1 MFGGEITTPVRRTNA
16 ALRETKRAKIRA
28 GEYRLGEIIAPK
40 RYKKLM
46 LQPDGTLKTEYF
58 TVNGRKIPLLEIRKA
73 LLEEH
78 EKEGLVRDHSDAHY
92 NCMSVDDIKSRLW
105 ELGELKIDG
114 LRKELLKVLKLHEC
128 TRHVMVWSDHSSI
141 MNHGHLLLTVKAIY
155 DPAFYYTSEE
165 LHGKNVQE
173 LVEKPHI
180 YIMAR
185 GRDTI
190 EDQLLYSE
198 TRLEDINELG
208 NQLLSSQKVSIRDI
222 CRFFQGDHPSQ
233 EVESGEQIGGGFGC
247 CGCTGA
253 SASYIDHVG
262 SLRAPHITL
271 EERRRKV
278 LEGPAGKKRRN
289 CGVHPFKNM
298 SKEELIRECKGRH
311 LSVDGL
317 LKPALESNLKEV
329 LRGIQR
335 VPALCFPQQE
345 CSLQEL
351 SLENYEVLPVEPLHD
366 LKEHINNIF
375 KELPKHLND
384 EEKVLFDE
392 AMEAVLSTKEKL
404 RGSDYR
410 LCCVVLAL
418 HLGKH
423 CRLTI
428 KRLLHTLA
436 ELCEMLYTPAEKRT
450 PRFILRLHNVT
461 FCHVIAVR
469 KVFQIPQ
476 VLTYRKLFGI
486 YYHSITCHAPLTSRI
501 ISLSS
506 VDTEEEEREFSTINS
521 ISKST
526 SNGHPEHIIPNSIIR
541 VQAERSFRSKKSALT
556 DQQSKI
562 GQFAKNLPNFPDTS
576 IPNELLDSEIYQALL
591 ERISDFLLCGRGVW
605 WHADEES
612 KEIIFH
618 DSKEQPEFRDDGPPI
633 HHFRSSSF
641 QSEREY
647 LKEKWVECLTQADFH
662 LPIRKVKVYDPD
674 GNLTFTEYY
683 RVFLEEPWPESG
695 GDQSADQLM
704 VCTVMC
710 DNENRNI
717 HDKADDSVNEEQ
729 LETEQVICKDL
740 SLDGDELG
748 EDMSEQEICTANE
761 INLPNDAQPSP
772 THFSAVHCSGAG
784 NQILVPN
791 QPAIQERSSTANVD
805 CAVEYLQTKLAQSV
819 SKILGLTSEVKT
831 LDKARKLLHEKQ
843 NSSYHHGKYKDI
855 LALVQ
860 TQVLAAHQNAS
871 KELEKWES
879 EFAVNNGFPP
889 MYEDYK
895 TEAAIQSAYKKR
907 KLSRQL
913 LKHWKI
919 TVHLQ

>member
-1 MFGGEITTPVRRTNA
+1 
-16 ALRETKRAKIRA
+16 
-28 GEYRLGEIIAPK
+28 
-40 RYKKLM
+40 
-46 LQPDGTLKTEYF
+46 
-58 TVNGRKIPLLEIRKA
+58 
-73 LLEEH
+73 
-78 EKEGLVRDHSDAHY
+78 
-92 NCMSVDDIKSRLW
+92 MSVDDIKSRLR

-114 LRKELLKVLKLHEC
+114 LREELLKVLKLHEC
-128 TRHVMVWSDHSSI
+128 TRHLMIWSDHSSI
-141 MNHGHLLLTVKAIY
+141 MNHGHLLLTVNAIY
-155 DPAFYYTSEE
+155 DAAFYYTSEE
-165 LHGKNVQE
+165 PHGKNGQE

-185 GRDTI
+185 CRDTI

-222 CRFFQGDHPSQ
+222 CRFFHGDHPSQ

-278 LEGPAGKKRRN
+278 LEGPAGKERRN

-298 SKEELIRECKGRH
+298 NKEELIRECKGRH

-329 LRGIQR
+329 LRGIPR

-351 SLENYEVLPVEPLHD
+351 RLGNYEVLPVEPLHD

-392 AMEAVLSTKEKL
+392 TMEAVLSTKEKL
-404 RGSDYR
+404 QGSVYR

-436 ELCEMLYTPAEKRT
+436 ELCEMLYAPAEKCT

-461 FCHVIAVR
+461 FSHVVAVR
-469 KVFQIPQ
+469 KVFKIPQ

-541 VQAERSFRSKKSALT
+541 VQAEKSFRSKKSALT
-556 DQQSKI
+556 NQQSKI

-576 IPNELLDSEIYQALL
+576 VPNEFLDNEIYQAHL

-612 KEIIFH
+612 QEIIFH
-618 DSKEQPEFRDDGPPI
+618 DSKEQPEFREEGPPI

-641 QSEREY
+641 QSEKEY
-647 LKEKWVECLTQADFH
+647 LKEKWVECLTRADFH

-683 RVFLEEPWPESG
+683 RVSLEEPWPESG
-695 GDQSADQLM
+695 GD
-704 VCTVMC
+704 
-710 DNENRNI
+710 
-717 HDKADDSVNEEQ
+717 
-729 LETEQVICKDL
+729 
-740 SLDGDELG
+740 
-748 EDMSEQEICTANE
+748 
-761 INLPNDAQPSP
+761 
-772 THFSAVHCSGAG
+772 
-784 NQILVPN
+784 
-791 QPAIQERSSTANVD
+791 
-805 CAVEYLQTKLAQSV
+805 
-819 SKILGLTSEVKT
+819 
-831 LDKARKLLHEKQ
+831 
-843 NSSYHHGKYKDI
+843 
-855 LALVQ
+855 
-860 TQVLAAHQNAS
+860 
-871 KELEKWES
+871 
-879 EFAVNNGFPP
+879 
-889 MYEDYK
+889 
-895 TEAAIQSAYKKR
+895 
-907 KLSRQL
+907 
-913 LKHWKI
+913 
-919 TVHLQ
+919 

>member
-1 MFGGEITTPVRRTNA
+1 MVVKEFLQTKGVDVAKFTGARKNAQPVTRRRLNRMFGGEIITPVPRTNA
-16 ALRETKRAKIRA
+16 ALQETLRAKIRA

-58 TVNGRKIPLLEIRKA
+58 TVNGRKIPLFEIRTA

-92 NCMSVDDIKSRLW
+92 NCMSVDDIKSRLR

-114 LRKELLKVLKLHEC
+114 LREELLKVLKLHEC
-128 TRHVMVWSDHSSI
+128 TRHLMIWSDHSSI
-141 MNHGHLLLTVKAIY
+141 MNHGHLLLTVNTIY

-185 GRDTI
+185 CRDTI

-222 CRFFQGDHPSQ
+222 CRFFHGDHPSQ

-278 LEGPAGKKRRN
+278 LEGPAGKERRN

-298 SKEELIRECKGRH
+298 NKEELIRECKGRH

-351 SLENYEVLPVEPLHD
+351 SLGNYEVLPVEPLHD

-392 AMEAVLSTKEKL
+392 TMEAVLSTKEKL

-418 HLGKH
+418 NLGKH

-436 ELCEMLYTPAEKRT
+436 ELCEMLYAPAEKRT
-450 PRFILRLHNVT
+450 PRFILRLLNVT
-461 FCHVIAVR
+461 FRHVIAVC
-469 KVFQIPQ
+469 KVFKIPP

-541 VQAERSFRSKKSALT
+541 VQAEKSFRSNKSARST
-556 DQQSKI
+556 VKDWTVYK
-562 GQFAKNLPNFPDTS
+562 
-576 IPNELLDSEIYQALL
+576 
-591 ERISDFLLCGRGVW
+591 
-605 WHADEES
+605 ES
-612 KEIIFH
+612 
-618 DSKEQPEFRDDGPPI
+618 P
-633 HHFRSSSF
+633 
-641 QSEREY
+641 
-647 LKEKWVECLTQADFH
+647 
-662 LPIRKVKVYDPD
+662 
-674 GNLTFTEYY
+674 
-683 RVFLEEPWPESG
+683 
-695 GDQSADQLM
+695 
-704 VCTVMC
+704 
-710 DNENRNI
+710 
-717 HDKADDSVNEEQ
+717 
-729 LETEQVICKDL
+729 
-740 SLDGDELG
+740 
-748 EDMSEQEICTANE
+748 
-761 INLPNDAQPSP
+761 
-772 THFSAVHCSGAG
+772 
-784 NQILVPN
+784 
-791 QPAIQERSSTANVD
+791 
-805 CAVEYLQTKLAQSV
+805 
-819 SKILGLTSEVKT
+819 
-831 LDKARKLLHEKQ
+831 
-843 NSSYHHGKYKDI
+843 
-855 LALVQ
+855 
-860 TQVLAAHQNAS
+860 
-871 KELEKWES
+871 
-879 EFAVNNGFPP
+879 
-889 MYEDYK
+889 
-895 TEAAIQSAYKKR
+895 
-907 KLSRQL
+907 KLS
-913 LKHWKI
+913 
-919 TVHLQ
+919 